1 MFTMDISPLIPFSIV
16 ILVLG
21 VIVVICAVVLAFFV
35 AITIASIAISVLATV
50 TCALASSTMPFIIR
64 TIISI
69 RCVRIV
75 LVVSIAT
82 TNIMARSLLI
92 SAASIIVRSRGLD
105 GHQRMFLVHCRWA
118 IRCYHRSL
126 LHHGCHYPI
135 AALPTT
141 AALIFGGVIL
151 VGVAPVI
158 AVVLAGVRAIVI
170 RVPTAALCTSR
181 KAARRAWSSPCSCST
196 ECTLV
201 HALRS
206 LMPLCTYA
214 SQW

>member
-75 LVVSIAT
+75 LVVSIAP
-82 TNIMARSLLI
+82 TNVMARSLLI

-105 GHQRMFLVHCRWA
+105 GHQRMCLF
-118 IRCYHRSL
+118 SL
-126 LHHGCHYPI
+126 SVGHPLLSSFIVASWLHYPI
-135 AALPTT
+135 AGLPTT

-170 RVPTAALCTSR
+170 RVPTAALCTST
-181 KAARRAWSSPCSCST
+181 KAARRAWSTPCSCST